1 MKAKKYILG
10 LLGMALLFTG
20 CDPEVGSKPSI
31 GDAPSVDDIKF
42 TMTPSAE
49 DPNTIQ
55 FDFTSDLISPYWAIT
70 KLDGS
75 VMSTNK
81 RSFSLKYMWAGEYD
95 GSIQAYGRGGLSDPK
110 SFKVSVAANDPI
122 IYLLTGKDTP
132 KVWIW
137 DSSVQGHLGCGEPS
151 TTTPNWWSAGPNEL
165 KGRGIY
171 DDELTFNLNAT
182 RSYSLKAN
190 NDIYVNE
197 SAAKTMAPDLYPN
210 GSTVAVTVPYTQP
223 AGQTWFMDRD
233 ADGKLYLTFSGKGF
247 PSYVASPDVLGNVRY
262 EILELTETTL
272 QLQWKGSGINW
283 YMRFKVKQ

>member
-1 MKAKKYILG
+1 MKARKYILG
-10 LLGMALLFTG
+10 FLGIALLFTS
-20 CDPEVGSKPSI
+20 CEPEVGSKPSI
-31 GDAPSVDDIKF
+31 GDAPSVDDIHF
-42 TMTPSAE
+42 TMTPTAE

-81 RSFSLKYMWAGEYD
+81 RTFSLKYMWAGEYD
-95 GSIQAYGRGGLSDPK
+95 GSVQAYGRGGLSEPK
-110 SFKVSVAANDPI
+110 TFKVSVATNDPI

-137 DSSVQGHLGCGEPS
+137 DSTVQGHLGCGEPS

-171 DDELTFNLNAT
+171 DDELTFTLNEKRDYVLNAH
-182 RSYSLKAN
+182 

-197 SAAKTMAPDLYPN
+197 SAAKTMAPDLYPE
-210 GSTVAVTVPYTQP
+210 GSTVAVTVAYTQP

-233 ADGKLYLTFSGKGF
+233 AEGKLYLTFSGKGF
-247 PSYVASPDVLGNVRY
+247 PSYVANPDALGARY
-262 EILELTETTL
+262 EVMELTENTL

>member
-1 MKAKKYILG
+1 MKARKYILG
-10 LLGMALLFTG
+10 FFGIALLFTA
-20 CDPEVGSKPSI
+20 CEPEVGSKPSI
-31 GDAPSVDDIKF
+31 GDAPSVDDIHF
-42 TMTPSAE
+42 TMTPTAE

-81 RSFSLKYMWAGEYD
+81 RTFSLKYMWAGEYD
-95 GSIQAYGRGGLSDPK
+95 GSVQAYGRGGLSEPK
-110 SFKVSVAANDPI
+110 TFKVSVATNDPI

-171 DDELTFNLNAT
+171 DDELTFTLNEKRDYVLNAH
-182 RSYSLKAN
+182 

-197 SAAKTMAPDLYPN
+197 SAAKTMAPDLYPE
-210 GSTVAVTVPYTQP
+210 GSTVAVTVAYTQP

-233 ADGKLYLTFSGKGF
+233 AEGKLYLTFSGKGF
-247 PSYVASPDVLGNVRY
+247 PSYVANPDALGARY
-262 EILELTETTL
+262 EVMELTENTL

>member
-10 LLGMALLFTG
+10 LLGMALFFTA
-20 CDPEVGSKPSI
+20 CDPDVGDKPGI
-31 GDAPSVDDIKF
+31 GNAPSVDDIKF
-42 TMTPSAE
+42 TMTPSAQ
-49 DPNTIQ
+49 DANTIQ
-55 FDFTSDLISPYWAIT
+55 FDFTSDLISPYWAIK

-81 RSFSLKYMWAGEYD
+81 RSFSMKYMWAGEYD
-95 GSIQAYGRGGLSDPK
+95 GSIQAFGRGGLSEPK
-110 SFKVSVAANDPI
+110 AFKVSVPNNDPI
-122 IYLLTGKDTP
+122 IYILTGKDTP

-137 DSSVQGHLGCGEPS
+137 DSSVAGHLGCGEPS

-171 DDELTFNLNAT
+171 DDELTFILNST
-182 RSYSLKAN
+182 RDYSLKTN

-197 SAAKTMAPDLYPN
+197 AAAKTMAPDLFPN
-210 GSTVAVTVPYTQP
+210 GSDVAVTVPYTQP
-223 AGQTWFMDRD
+223 KGQTWFMDRD
-233 ADGKLYLTFSGKGF
+233 ADGKLYLTFSNKGF
-247 PSYVASPDVLGNVRY
+247 PSYVAHPDVLGNVRY
-262 EILELTETTL
+262 EILELTENTL